1 MESFEKW
8 LKKNETNL
16 CDDAVG
22 LFMDAIRCYKN
33 NINRP
38 AYLLAY
44 QGMLLTLRNKILA
57 GEMPFGFVEIEW
69 QRICK
74 DISNDGTWDEKT
86 FDRVVQQAKADGSK
100 SAILNMPEEIREQ
113 FNYWRRL
120 RNVCAHYKEFD
131 FKPAHVLTLF
141 AFISSYLLRISVEG
155 GASSLLTEFEDYCNP
170 AKYSQS
176 TPLTPL
182 LEKISDMVSD
192 SDMEEFVG
200 KIMHCVAKSYN
211 RDYNEFLKSLIFLDG
226 EGNKRVRECTLNIIK
241 SDIDKRNRFIEANPD
256 LVSHILTTPVE
267 VREYW
272 KRYLIYSQYPQK
284 IIASLIENGLIPE
297 NELDELFGV
306 VLENGYEHD
315 GYPRELTDKEI
326 ETLNKSGYFECFFK
340 SYFTERHIKHNYSPI
355 NFKTNFYI
363 EHLFR
368 TNITPTMVSM
378 MVELLS
384 ELPYPYTLQKRIK
397 EELWSKEEFKKTFE
411 MVAHDNGIS
420 IPESFLS

>member
-8 LKKNETNL
+8 LKRNETNL

-57 GEMPFGFVEIEW
+57 GKMPLGFVEIEW
-69 QRICK
+69 QKICK

-100 SAILNMPEEIREQ
+100 SAILNMPEEVREQ

-155 GASSLLTEFEDYCNP
+155 GASSLVTEFEDYCNP

-192 SDMEEFVG
+192 RDMEEFVG

-211 RDYNEFLKSLIFLDG
+211 RDYNEFLTSLIFLDG

-241 SDIDKRNRFIEANPD
+241 SDIDKRNRFIEANPN

-284 IIASLIENGLIPE
+284 IIASLIDNGLIPK
-297 NELDELFGV
+297 NELNELFGV